1 MNSVK
6 KKNFRAFLFDQ
17 SVSPEILSPKK
28 NLFRQSQK
36 LSSSKNSKIEYSKT
50 KDSKY
55 ESSNTK
61 VKNIQTILPSNIKSL
76 NINNRYEY
84 TKENQFPKINN
95 FTMTNTIDSK
105 IYNNLYFSNYKS
117 KLNRKSNKLKYKL
130 SIKKSLF
137 NSFDYE
143 AMRRN
148 KRVNNPKYI
157 RLSKVFNKIPLDNDM
172 SKFNTMKSNLK
183 DKEYKLKI
191 LNIEEYNKYI
201 INKLKINY
209 NKNFDSSFIH
219 NLKSDFLV
227 DFVEK
232 KNQYILKSAKQY
244 ESENSNGE
252 FELEE
257 KDKVDDKNLGKVKLS
272 EKIRKYLINR
282 FQKNFVGKEAINF
295 YSNKENLINFLYDI
309 NLLPTF
315 KNNLVKQTY
324 DSNKLNILNYI
335 NHSTI
340 RNLNIAKIKI
350 QKNKDIRNTFEFI
363 REQIGEEKID
373 LSKIEL
379 DKNYTDKYDLFEM
392 EDYLTKK
399 KLNQSKV
406 KLFNEKEKFYFYN
419 TFMKLHD
426 KKLAKAIS
434 NN

>member
-1 MNSVK
+1 MIIK
-6 KKNFRAFLFDQ
+6 TKNKILPCKSIKLFD
-17 SVSPEILSPKK
+17 V
-28 NLFRQSQK
+28 
-36 LSSSKNSKIEYSKT
+36 
-50 KDSKY
+50 
-55 ESSNTK
+55 
-61 VKNIQTILPSNIKSL
+61 
-76 NINNRYEY
+76 NNRYENSKA
-84 TKENQFPKINN
+84 TQFPTINN
-95 FTMTNTIDSK
+95 FTTTSNTIDTK
-105 IYNNLYFSNYKS
+105 VYKSLDVEHHLS
-117 KLNRKSNKLKYKL
+117 KLNRKFSQAKFKLP
-130 SIKKSLF
+130 IKKSLF
-137 NSFDYE
+137 DSFDYE
-143 AMRRN
+143 AIKRN
-148 KRVNNPKYI
+148 KRANNQRYI
-157 RLSKVFNKIPLDNDM
+157 RLSKVFKKFSLDEDIFP
-172 SKFNTMKSNLK
+172 FNTIKSELK
-183 DKEYKLKI
+183 DKESNLKI
-191 LNIEEYNKYI
+191 PNIKEYNNYI
-201 INKLKINY
+201 INKLKINF
-209 NKNFDSSFIH
+209 NKNFESSFIH
-219 NLKSDFLV
+219 KLNSDFMIKSI
-227 DFVEK
+227 EK
-232 KNQYILKSAKQY
+232 KNNYILNCAKQY
-244 ESENSNGE
+244 ENEIKNGE
-252 FELEE
+252 IEGEE
-257 KDKVDDKNLGKVKLS
+257 KDKIDDKNLGKVKLS

-282 FQKNFVGKEAINF
+282 FQKNSVGKEAINF